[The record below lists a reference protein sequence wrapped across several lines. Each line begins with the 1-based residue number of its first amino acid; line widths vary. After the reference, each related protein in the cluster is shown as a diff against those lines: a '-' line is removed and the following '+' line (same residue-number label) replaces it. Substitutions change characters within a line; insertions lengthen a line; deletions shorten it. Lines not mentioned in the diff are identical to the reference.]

1 MLQKYKVFI
10 ESTYIIFSDTDQ
22 GLPNWTHQRPKNIDE
37 LINGLQMTDFQVLAP
52 DPEQAMLTF
61 FSHFKLLQTA
71 GGLVQNAHADAF
83 LWIHRFAHLDLPK
96 GKIEKGE
103 GTVQAAIR
111 EIEEETGLEGQFELL
126 DTLACTFHVYEMKG
140 RSFLKQNHWFRF
152 RFFGT
157 ATLCA
162 QTEEGIEAVFWLS
175 DEEWRSRLAETYP
188 GLRELLSATC

>member
-10 ESTYIIFSDTDQ
+10 ESTYIIFSDADQ
-22 GLPNWTHQRPKNIDE
+22 GLPNWPHKRPKNIDE
-37 LINGLQMTDFQVLAP
+37 LINGLHMTNFQVLAP
-52 DPEQAMLTF
+52 DPEQAMLAF

-71 GGLVQNAHADAF
+71 GGLVQNAQADAF

>member
-22 GLPNWTHQRPKNIDE
+22 GLPNWPHKRPKNIDE
-37 LINGLQMTDFQVLAP
+37 LINGLQMINFQVLAP

-83 LWIHRFAHLDLPK
+83 LWIHRFAHLDVPK

-103 GTVQAAIR
+103 GTVQPAIR
-111 EIEEETGLEGQFELL
+111 EI
-126 DTLACTFHVYEMKG
+126 
-140 RSFLKQNHWFRF
+140 
-152 RFFGT
+152 
-157 ATLCA
+157 
-162 QTEEGIEAVFWLS
+162 
-175 DEEWRSRLAETYP
+175 
-188 GLRELLSATC
+188 